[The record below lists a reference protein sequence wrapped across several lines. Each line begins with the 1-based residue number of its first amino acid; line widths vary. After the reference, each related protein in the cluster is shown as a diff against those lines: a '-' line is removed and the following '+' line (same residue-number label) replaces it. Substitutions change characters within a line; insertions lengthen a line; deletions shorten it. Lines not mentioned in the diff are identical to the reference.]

1 MTHGGDYLVTIRR
14 RGTPG
19 WLSPELTHESYS
31 YKVYVR
37 KQNLLGTIKEF
48 DYYDPGSAYLHLNA
62 RFAQITGLKRTFLEV
77 MKEGEIE
84 PITIIYDNNNA
95 SEERNLLERYKI
107 AIDYLNS

>member
-1 MTHGGDYLVTIRR
+1 
-14 RGTPG
+14 
-19 WLSPELTHESYS
+19 
-31 YKVYVR
+31 
-37 KQNLLGTIKEF
+37 
-48 DYYDPGSAYLHLNA
+48 
-62 RFAQITGLKRTFLEV
+62 